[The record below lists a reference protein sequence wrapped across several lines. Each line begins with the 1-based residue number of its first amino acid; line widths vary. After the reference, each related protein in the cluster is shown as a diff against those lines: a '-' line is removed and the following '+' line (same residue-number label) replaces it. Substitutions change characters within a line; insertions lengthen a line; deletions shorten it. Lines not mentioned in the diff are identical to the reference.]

1 MFRPSRFKQRGIA
14 LLMAMVVVSIAT
26 VTAVS
31 LVHEQAFTI
40 RQTGNLQNYS
50 NALMY
55 GVGLEDYARLF
66 LQQDAKDSKT
76 DHLGEDW
83 AVGIP
88 ALPIEGGFLTGQI
101 TDAQSLIN
109 LNSVLSS
116 EQAQKN
122 LISLCEQLEI
132 EPVFIPALK
141 DWLDNNQ
148 DPEFPD
154 GAEDDYYTRLELPYR
169 SANRLMADVSE
180 LRLVKGIDQEI
191 YSALRP
197 FITVLPEATAINL
210 NTVNEQVYNSLG
222 LELDYQKLVDARE
235 EDAFVDLQD
244 FEKRMTIALDDQQ
257 KTNLTVATKYFLAEG
272 QVTIGDKSVYINS
285 MIMRDDKGAT
295 TVMSRSLGGI

>member
-1 MFRPSRFKQRGIA
+1 MFRSSRFKQRGIA

>member
-1 MFRPSRFKQRGIA
+1 MFSSRSRNQRGIA

-26 VTAVS
+26 ITAVS
-31 LVHEQAFTI
+31 LLHEQAFTI

-55 GVGLEDYARLF
+55 GVGLEDYARIF
-66 LQQDAKDSKT
+66 LQQDAKDSKI
-76 DHLGEDW
+76 DHLEEDW

-116 EQAQKN
+116 EQAQQN
-122 LISLCEQLEI
+122 LVTLCNELDI

-141 DWLDNNQ
+141 DWLDDNQ

-154 GAEDDYYTRLELPYR
+154 GAEDDYYTRLEQPYR
-169 SANRLMADVSE
+169 SANQLMADVSE
-180 LRLVKGIDQEI
+180 LKLVKGVDNEI
-191 YSALRP
+191 FSALRP

-210 NTVNEQVYNSLG
+210 NTVTEQVYKSLG
-222 LELDYQKLVDARE
+222 LNLDYQKLVDARE

-244 FEKRMTIALDDQQ
+244 FEKRMSIALEDNQ
-257 KTNLTVATKYFLAEG
+257 KTNLAVASSYFLASG
-272 QVTIGDKSVYINS
+272 QVTIGDKSIYINS
-285 MIMRDDKGAT
+285 VFYRDDRGQT
-295 TVMSRSLGGI
+295 SVISRSLGGV

>member
-1 MFRPSRFKQRGIA
+1 MSRPNRFRQQGIA

-31 LVHEQAFTI
+31 LLHEQAFTV

-66 LQQDAKDSKT
+66 LQKDAKDSKT

-83 AVGIP
+83 SVGVP
-88 ALPIEGGFLTGQI
+88 PLPIEGGFLTGQI

-116 EQAQKN
+116 EEAQKN
-122 LISLCEQLEI
+122 LIKLCEELDI

-141 DWLDNNQ
+141 DWLDNNL

-154 GAEDDYYTRLELPYR
+154 GAEDDYYTRLDQPYR
-169 SANRLMADVSE
+169 SANRLMMDVSE
-180 LRLVKGIDQEI
+180 LRLVKGINAES

-210 NTVNEQVYNSLG
+210 NTVGEQVYNSLG

-235 EDAFVDLQD
+235 EDAFTDLQD
-244 FEKRMTIALDDQQ
+244 FEQRMTIALDDQQ
-257 KTNLTVATKYFLAEG
+257 KANLSVATKYFLAEG
-272 QVTIGDKSVYINS
+272 QVTVNEKTVYINS
-285 MIMRDDKGAT
+285 MISRDSQGGT
-295 TVMSRSLGGI
+295 SVMSRNLGGI